1 MVNGYARRAQQQVW
15 QQVLKNISNFIGG
28 DIESAYQRIDKYK
41 INDITPVNNSET
53 SIGYPKIDATP
64 ASTETKNLEIKTNK

>member
-1 MVNGYARRAQQQVW
+1 M
-15 QQVLKNISNFIGG
+15 GG

-53 SIGYPKIDATP
+53 SIGYPNVGAEPTT
-64 ASTETKNLEIKTNK
+64 TETKDLEIKK